1 MTHGCMSTVKVA
13 LSRSMPSMVSC
24 TALYC
29 PFCIQSTCTVH
40 ELQLCLNSF
49 HCESHCVI
57 STACQTSYTMLAL
70 CISENPNKCYFFGR
84 KYFTRD
90 PTIDYSQC
98 HRWRRSTVW
107 SEGQTMLRVPA
118 VVLYFA
124 KPNNTDLVRLAIRP
138 HQNQQPRCVLQNF
151 CTYSIASQHGHA
163 KQEREP
169 CATRAWHQVS
179 APRGE
184 ADPRG
189 QRPRSTPGP
198 RPAARM
204 HGARWRRSTQG
215 PPWPGQART
224 RRCANGRTAFCAAT
238 SRTACRCANGH
249 TAFCAATSRTACSC
263 ANGRTAFC
271 AATSRTACRC
281 ANGRNTFRAACE
293 QERALAATPCHHP
306 TLALLHY
313 PPPTARASVRRALVC
328 RGQSHTPLKLSVV
341 AHSTRPRLL
350 RRLLLE
356 VAKPTVR
363 PRRKLPVVPVK
374 MSAQRLQRPASCAES
389 APQASLPM
397 LKRLHHPIPRCAPSD
412 QDLRPGP
419 CNTLQNI
426 RRCCTQLM

>member
-1 MTHGCMSTVKVA
+1 
-13 LSRSMPSMVSC
+13 
-24 TALYC
+24 
-29 PFCIQSTCTVH
+29 
-40 ELQLCLNSF
+40 
-49 HCESHCVI
+49 
-57 STACQTSYTMLAL
+57 
-70 CISENPNKCYFFGR
+70 
-84 KYFTRD
+84 
-90 PTIDYSQC
+90 
-98 HRWRRSTVW
+98 
-107 SEGQTMLRVPA
+107 MLRVPA

-224 RRCANGRTAFCAAT
+224 RR
-238 SRTACRCANGH
+238 
-249 TAFCAATSRTACSC
+249 C